1 MAVLST
7 ITNVMI
13 SLWHIPQHKH
23 GLAAKAC
30 KYDVPL
36 KARLLS

>member
-1 MAVLST
+1 MAILST
-7 ITNVMI
+7 IANVMI
-13 SLWHIPQHKH
+13 SPQHIPQHKH
-23 GLAAKAC
+23 GLATKAC